1 MPTSRQ
7 ELIAIQKRLVEELKE
22 TIYQH
27 VGRNDPVLDRYYR
40 DYQAEFK
47 PGFERPASRGE
58 VVLQLSRA
66 NLAYF
71 GDYHTLRSSQTAVLE
86 LLEETLVVHGKPLVL
101 CVEMLRAR
109 DNAVAHDY
117 VAGRFDAPEFRK
129 RVRWTRSW
137 NFPWQSW
144 GRFFD
149 FAKVTGTPLFGVNID
164 ADDRPDGLHWR
175 DEYAASLVAA
185 LTQLYPQRLVA
196 VVYGDLH
203 MARGHLPGAVDRR
216 LSEFGL
222 RRRAV
227 RVYQNSETVHWL
239 LVERGQETVVDFVKL
254 QRDVYCMMNATPLV
268 KFQSFLNWQHRAS
281 ELVFEGSAA
290 TDADLMEELLLDQ
303 VRGFVRT
310 ICEFLG
316 ITLEDP
322 DNFEL
327 YTTQNLDFLDDL
339 VARGHYTQPEIKALK
354 EYIAMAE
361 SAYFARARVLY
372 LGNFSVADA
381 AEAAARF
388 ILAEMRP
395 PSTDPVAER
404 DDFYARCMVEALAFF
419 CSKIVDHRR
428 VARDAG
434 DWRQVVRAFGK
445 RKTLGA
451 VQKKDLA
458 VARAFLR
465 HKNYER
471 RVLKTGD
478 YAGAP
483 PLFGL
488 EDRLHVAVTRALGRA
503 LGEHMYEAVSN
514 EKISREL
521 VREAMKDD
529 VRKPDQCRNRYFQF
543 LRLCAG
549 VPAAAGEE
557 E

>member
-40 DYQAEFK
+40 DYQQEFK

-58 VVLQLSRA
+58 LVLQLSRA

-71 GDYHTLRSSQTAVLE
+71 GDYHTLRSSQTSILE
-86 LLEETLVVHGKPLVL
+86 LLEETRAAHGKQIVL

-109 DNAVAHDY
+109 DNAPAHDY

-149 FAKVTGTPLFGVNID
+149 FAKVTDTPLFGVNID
-164 ADDRPDGLHWR
+164 ADERPDGLHFR
-175 DEYAASLVAA
+175 DEYAADLVAA
-185 LTQLYPQRLVA
+185 ATQLYPERLVA

-203 MARGHLPGAVDRR
+203 MARGHLPAAVDRR
-216 LSEFGL
+216 LGEFGVT
-222 RRRAV
+222 RKAV
-227 RVYQNSETVHWL
+227 RVYQNSETVHWA
-239 LVERGQETVVDFVKL
+239 LVERGQETVVDYVKM
-254 QRDVYCMMNATPLV
+254 QRDVYCVMNATPLV

-281 ELVFEGSAA
+281 ELVFEGNAA

-303 VRGFVRT
+303 VRGFVGN

-316 ITLEDP
+316 IALEDP

-327 YTTQNLDFLDDL
+327 YTTQDLDFLDDM
-339 VARGHYTQPEIKALK
+339 VTRGHYSREEIDALK
-354 EYIAMAE
+354 QYIAMAE

-395 PSTDPVAER
+395 PSKEPVEAR
-404 DDFYARCMVEALAFF
+404 DEFYARCMVEALAFF
-419 CSKIVDHRR
+419 CSKIIDHRR
-428 VARDAG
+428 TPRDSTQ
-434 DWRQVVRAFGK
+434 WRAIVSQFGK
-445 RKTLGA
+445 RKTPGS

-458 VARAFLR
+458 VARAYLK
-465 HKNYER
+465 HKSYER
-471 RVLKTGD
+471 KVLRSGD

-483 PLFGL
+483 ALFGL
-488 EDRLHVAVTRALGRA
+488 EGTLHVAVTRALGRS
-503 LGEHMYEAVSN
+503 LGELMYEAVSN
-514 EKISREL
+514 EKISRDL

-543 LRLCAG
+543 LRLCTGAPAG
-549 VPAAAGEE
+549 GEE